1 MAANHCLVTIILLKK
16 AGARILEAYLLLL
29 LLLAQ
34 VHLFDIVLQAEF
46 LQNNFDLACHKR
58 MQLL

>member
-1 MAANHCLVTIILLKK
+1 M
-16 AGARILEAYLLLL
+16 RILEAYLLLL

-46 LQNNFDLACHKR
+46 LQNNFDLPQADAVAVINRRAYVLNHVR
-58 MQLL
+58 